1 MNHLKKKLKKNL
13 LGKFDVSSMTR
24 WYQNAVYHCGS
35 QFYLYDT
42 FNNMLLNSFRPELAG
57 QNVMFKAYY

>member
-1 MNHLKKKLKKNL
+1 
-13 LGKFDVSSMTR
+13 MTR
-24 WYQNAVYHCGS
+24 WYQNAVYHYGS

-42 FNNMLLNSFRPELAG
+42 FNNMLLNSFRLELAG